1 MRRDPPTFLYR
12 LGPALRAA
20 LAVEKRQHRARHLGC
35 EKSEYPAFRRDH
47 WAVGHPSVRVTCK
60 RDFSSS
66 AAGLTWRFRA
76 WPGFSKETCYPC
88 TQQRSAITKQAPDR
102 KLTEAN

>member
-1 MRRDPPTFLYR
+1 MGRDPPTFLYR

-20 LAVEKRQHRARHLGC
+20 LAVQKRQHRARHLGC

-76 WPGFSKETCYPC
+76 WPGFSKRRATLVLNSVQPL
-88 TQQRSAITKQAPDR
+88 QSKPQI
-102 KLTEAN
+102 AN